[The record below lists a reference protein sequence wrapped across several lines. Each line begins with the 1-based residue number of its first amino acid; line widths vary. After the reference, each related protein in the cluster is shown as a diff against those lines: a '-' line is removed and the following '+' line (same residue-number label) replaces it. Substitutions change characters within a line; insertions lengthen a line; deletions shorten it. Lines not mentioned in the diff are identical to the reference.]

1 MADLDLKYDQ
11 DQFKQLTQPLRIEHK
26 FNLKDPSYK
35 EVCEATKGVQNFIK
49 DHPDEKTFIIYL
61 MSGHGGVTG
70 GK

>member
-35 EVCEATKGVQNFIK
+35 EVFQATGDVDRFIRN
-49 DHPDEKTFIIYL
+49 HPDEKTFIIYL